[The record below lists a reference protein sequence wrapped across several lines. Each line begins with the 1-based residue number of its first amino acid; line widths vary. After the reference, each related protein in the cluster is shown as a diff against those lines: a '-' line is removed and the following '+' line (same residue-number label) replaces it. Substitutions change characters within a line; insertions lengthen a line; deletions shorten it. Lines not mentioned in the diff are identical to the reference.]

1 MRFPAIS
8 GSSAAEISMKWL
20 QMTEFVA
27 LDAFDHRLLARVRRN
42 NLEPARVTA
51 EAVGLSESAVLRRL
65 RRLRAEGV
73 IVADVALI
81 DPARVEP
88 RIILHVMVEMNS
100 QERGMMNA
108 FQASMRA
115 SPEVQGCWDVTG
127 PTDYLVTVAVRSMSE
142 YEAFGIRELT
152 PEKGVRSYQSM
163 IVIREVV
170 GFDPARADLSLQS

>member
-1 MRFPAIS
+1 
-8 GSSAAEISMKWL
+8 
-20 QMTEFVA
+20 MTEFVT
-27 LDAFDHRLLARVRRN
+27 LDAFDHRLIDRVRRN

-73 IVADVALI
+73 IVADVAMI
-81 DPARVEP
+81 DPDRVEP
-88 RIILHVMVEMNS
+88 RIVLHVMVEMNT
-100 QERGMMNA
+100 QDRKVMNA
-108 FQASMRA
+108 FQAAMRA

-127 PTDYLVTVAVRSMSE
+127 PTDYLVTVSVRSMAD
-142 YEAFGIRELT
+142 YEAFGIREMT

-170 GFDPARADLSLQS
+170 GFDPARSVLSR

>member
-1 MRFPAIS
+1 
-8 GSSAAEISMKWL
+8 
-20 QMTEFVA
+20 MTEFVT
-27 LDAFDHRLLARVRRN
+27 LDPFDHKLLERVRRN

-65 RRLRAEGV
+65 RRLRAERV
-73 IVADVALI
+73 IVSDVAMI

-88 RIILHVMVEMNS
+88 RIVLHVMVEMNT
-100 QERGMMNA
+100 QDRTMMNA

-127 PTDYLVTVAVRSMSE
+127 PTDYLLTVSVRAMSE

-170 GFDPARADLSLQS
+170 GFDPARSVLSGGAGTPEKILNVNHL